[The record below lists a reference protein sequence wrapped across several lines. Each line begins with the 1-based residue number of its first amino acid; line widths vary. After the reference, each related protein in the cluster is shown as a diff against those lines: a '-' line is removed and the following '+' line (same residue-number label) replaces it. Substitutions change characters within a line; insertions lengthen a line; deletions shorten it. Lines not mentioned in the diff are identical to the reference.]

1 MDPHAGSSEEAAEGL
16 DVSNRMRLGT
26 VRAECRAA
34 ANDSFQTPTSVA
46 WCMYRKADSADGARV
61 SVLQQEAFEFC
72 DESCFAA
79 LGDARGSPAASH
91 GLCC

>member
-1 MDPHAGSSEEAAEGL
+1 MPSGGERQLPDA
-16 DVSNRMRLGT
+16 DQ
-26 VRAECRAA
+26 C
-34 ANDSFQTPTSVA
+34 
-46 WCMYRKADSADGARV
+46 CMVHADSADGV
-61 SVLQQEAFEFC
+61 SGLQQEAFEFC